1 MVLLAGGALLIATP
15 GMAANTFTTGP
26 ATGLGTPGLQ
36 QRGLPPGTPEQST
49 GMDVAAGEPPFC
61 QVPLTFQTI
70 RFCRRTR
77 PAELI
82 RQISRVA

>member
-15 GMAANTFTTGP
+15 GMAANTFATGP

-49 GMDVAAGEPPFC
+49 GMAPGT
-61 QVPLTFQTI
+61 L
-70 RFCRRTR
+70 
-77 PAELI
+77 
-82 RQISRVA
+82 RQESPRSAKYL